1 MIAAVKKAK
10 LVYILDRDAAMN
22 LTTSS
27 PLEAYKD
34 SSIIH
39 HIVGVDVGFEIRF
52 LQHSK

>member
-10 LVYILDRDAAMN
+10 LVYILDHDAAKN
-22 LTTSS
+22 LTTSL

-39 HIVGVDVGFEIRF
+39 HIVGVDVSFEIRF

>member
-1 MIAAVKKAK
+1 MIAAVKKAT
-10 LVYILDRDAAMN
+10 LVYILDRDAAAN

-39 HIVGVDVGFEIRF
+39 HIVGVDISFEIRF
-52 LQHSK
+52 LQHLK